1 MFGVLKSLREGLS
14 KTRKNLAEK
23 IGTLVLG
30 EKIDESFLDELE
42 EALIASDVGVDT
54 ARFVL
59 RDLKER
65 FKRNELG
72 TPQQVKE
79 RLKQVLVEI
88 LSERAPAFLLGA
100 SPSVVLVVGV
110 DRKSVV

>member
-1 MFGVLKSLREGLS
+1 MFGVIKSLREGLS

-30 EKIDESFLDELE
+30 EKIDEAFLDELE
-42 EALIASDVGVDT
+42 EALIASDVGVET

-72 TPQQVKE
+72 APAQVKE
-79 RLKQVLVEI
+79 RLKQVLAEI
-88 LSERAPAFLLGA
+88 LSARSSALSLNA
-100 SPSVVLVVGV
+100 SPAVVLVVGV
-110 DRKSVV
+110 NG